1 MSWLLIQCKQQ
12 TNSNKLSK
20 SVSDQLKECFALF
33 RKNKI
38 QDHNDPVLSRMH
50 GSSLYLYTSLS
61 RSSIKLK
68 EERCLCN
75 QLTKSGSRP
84 TWGVRV

>member
-1 MSWLLIQCKQQ
+1 MAVDYLFSVNNKLIVTNYPISWLR
-12 TNSNKLSK
+12 N
-20 SVSDQLKECFALF
+20 ALLCSG
-33 RKNKI
+33 RKKI

-84 TWGVRV
+84 TWGVCV

>member
-1 MSWLLIQCKQQ
+1 MAVDYLFSVNNKLIVTNYPISWLR
-12 TNSNKLSK
+12 N
-20 SVSDQLKECFALF
+20 ALLCSG
-33 RKNKI
+33 RKKI

-50 GSSLYLYTSLS
+50 GSSLYLTL
-61 RSSIKLK
+61 SIKLK

-84 TWGVRV
+84 TWGVCV